1 MRTLIINKDWP
12 KVSVLYTDPT
22 LIIKN
27 LCREF
32 SSDIACD
39 YVENDF
45 EDILMILQPAVCM
58 TADTI
63 RDFISAGIP
72 AKLKSGNDT
81 VAIFMPLSYHSRIDI
96 HDIDEEQLKTFYLP
110 AEESFCATD
119 AMNTYLCNETL
130 RNRINEQLLNKGV
143 YIADVATAFIAP
155 FVQIEEGATILPN
168 CQIYGL
174 STIKKGAVIGPNA
187 VISDSCIGENTKIN
201 ASQVFESSVGC
212 DTTVGP
218 FAYIRPKSDIGD
230 NVKIGDYVEI
240 KKSTIGNGTK
250 ISHFAYIGDSEIGSK
265 VNFSWSHNRQLRR
278 QEQVQDQGGRQLL
291 YRLQCQPCG
300 ARGDRRRSL
309 CGCRLDSHG
318 KCSAGRS
325 YGGSL
330 ETVYKSGLGKKT
342 PRRRQTL
349 INKKS

>member
-143 YIADVATAFIAP
+143 YIADVATAVIAP
-155 FVQIEEGATILPN
+155 FVQIEEGAAILPN

-174 STIKKGAVIGPNA
+174 STIKKGSVIGPNA

-265 VNFSWSHNRQLRR
+265 VNFS
-278 QEQVQDQGGRQLL
+278 
-291 YRLQCQPCG
+291 CG
-300 ARGDRRRSL
+300 AITVNYDGKNKYKTKVGDNCFIGCNVNLVAPVEIGDGAFVAAGSTVTENVPPDALTVARSRQYTKADWAKKRRE
-309 CGCRLDSHG
+309 DG
-318 KCSAGRS
+318 K
-325 YGGSL
+325 L
-330 ETVYKSGLGKKT
+330 
-342 PRRRQTL
+342 
-349 INKKS
+349 